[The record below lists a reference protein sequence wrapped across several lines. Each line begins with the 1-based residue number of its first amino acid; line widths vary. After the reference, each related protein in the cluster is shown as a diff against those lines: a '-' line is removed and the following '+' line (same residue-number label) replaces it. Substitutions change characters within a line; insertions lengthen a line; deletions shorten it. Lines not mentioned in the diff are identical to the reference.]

1 MSYFIYKNGVLN
13 VENIS
18 LIDISRKVGT
28 PFYVYS
34 AGAIEQ
40 NYQEFQRELSVLD
53 HSISYAVKANS
64 NIAILRLIA
73 RLGSGMDV
81 VSSGE
86 YQRAL
91 AAGVPGN
98 KIVFSGVGKTKE
110 EISIAIKGGVK
121 QFNIESEAELFALNS
136 VAVSMEQ
143 MVAAS
148 IRVNPNVNAETH
160 EKISTGKSDNKFG
173 IPISDVCELSN
184 KMAACSNLKF
194 VGLAVH
200 IGSQLTD
207 LLPYKKSFEKIA
219 DLVRLL
225 RSKGHELSRIDLGG
239 GLGIAYKKGEKV
251 IKISNYVELVK
262 NVFFD
267 LKCEFEFEPGRL
279 IVGNAGM
286 LVCSAIYTKSYG
298 SRNFLIVDGAMN
310 DLLRPSL
317 YDAYHDIIPVQES
330 KLSAES
336 LLYDVVGPICETGDT
351 FARNRSISKVKEGD
365 LLAFAEAGAYGA
377 TMASEYNTR
386 PLIPEVLVKGK
397 KFDIIRARPSI
408 ESIIDKDIVP
418 DWLR

>member
-219 DLVRLL
+219 
-225 RSKGHELSRIDLGG
+225 
-239 GLGIAYKKGEKV
+239 
-251 IKISNYVELVK
+251 
-262 NVFFD
+262 
-267 LKCEFEFEPGRL
+267 
-279 IVGNAGM
+279 
-286 LVCSAIYTKSYG
+286 
-298 SRNFLIVDGAMN
+298 
-310 DLLRPSL
+310 
-317 YDAYHDIIPVQES
+317 
-330 KLSAES
+330 
-336 LLYDVVGPICETGDT
+336 
-351 FARNRSISKVKEGD
+351 
-365 LLAFAEAGAYGA
+365 
-377 TMASEYNTR
+377 
-386 PLIPEVLVKGK
+386 
-397 KFDIIRARPSI
+397 
-408 ESIIDKDIVP
+408 
-418 DWLR
+418 

>member
-330 KLSAES
+330 KLSSES